1 MRHGRTGKAIVAIGS
16 AEDTT
21 KLAAQIDEQNSAVDI
36 LTGPV
41 RLEDVFAVITG
52 IDVKQGA
59 EDK

>member
-1 MRHGRTGKAIVAIGS
+1 MSRNG
-16 AEDTT
+16 
-21 KLAAQIDEQNSAVDI
+21 AVDI